1 MPIGRCAH
9 RDSGSLSVRSVSRS
23 SPELTGAT
31 GPTAVSAQLAI
42 LVVDDQRRC
51 VEVNLA
57 ACRLLGLPRRA
68 ALGSTVDDF
77 LTAGMRKRLDHV
89 WRAFREG
96 GGHAGP
102 FELSSQAAEV
112 HEVNLS
118 VVANVLPSRHLL
130 ILSATESH
138 PSELGAPQQVQADDV
153 QARSHSV
160 NSGSR
165 FGRGGPTPREREVL
179 SLLAAGATDEQIA
192 EMLELSPATV
202 QTHVRNAKAKLGART
217 RAQAVAMALQH
228 EMISVS

>member
-1 MPIGRCAH
+1 VN
-9 RDSGSLSVRSVSRS
+9 ST
-23 SPELTGAT
+23 PELTGAT
-31 GPTAVSAQLAI
+31 GPTTVPARLAI

-51 VEVNLA
+51 LEANLA

-68 ALGSTVDDF
+68 ALGRTVDEF
-77 LTAGMRKRLDHV
+77 LASGMRGRLDHV

-118 VVANVLPSRHLL
+118 VVANVLPGRHLL

-138 PSELGAPQQVQADDV
+138 PGEVEAAQMVQSDV
-153 QARSHSV
+153 QAQSPGV
-160 NSGSR
+160 NSATR

-179 SLLAAGATDEQIA
+179 GLLAAGATDEQIA

-228 EMISVS
+228 GMISPS

>member
-1 MPIGRCAH
+1 VNSAGAEVA
-9 RDSGSLSVRSVSRS
+9 SGTGLSSV
-23 SPELTGAT
+23 P
-31 GPTAVSAQLAI
+31 AQLAI

-51 VEVNLA
+51 LEANLA

-68 ALGSTVDDF
+68 ALGRMVDDF
-77 LTAGMRKRLDHV
+77 LVSGMRKRLDHV

-102 FELSSQAAEV
+102 FELSSQAAETP
-112 HEVNLS
+112 EVNIS

-130 ILSATESH
+130 ILSATRSGPAE
-138 PSELGAPQQVQADDV
+138 ADDAV
-153 QARSHSV
+153 RAPSPSPAAALV
-160 NSGSR
+160 NSSGPR
-165 FGRGGPTPREREVL
+165 FGRGGPTAREREVL
-179 SLLAAGATDEQIA
+179 ALLAAGATDEQIA

-228 EMISVS
+228 GMISPS